1 MEQIFTP
8 LFLDLLGIYILM
20 GVSWYIPASCGQF
33 SFGHCGLIGIAA
45 YFSGAITM
53 LFGLPLWIAV
63 IAGMLVSCVVGMVFS
78 MVGLKSKDIYA
89 AIMTLALAQIAIVAF
104 KAVPQTGGVMGF
116 LVTPKVTP
124 VIVWI
129 GVAVCLIFV
138 WRIEHSRLGRTF
150 EAIKSSNIVSSTLG
164 LNTTYYKL
172 ISFGIGGAFAGMAG
186 VFYSHTV
193 SFIEPS
199 TFAIWLTVMSFTF
212 ALVGGWE
219 TMWGAVLG
227 AIFLTFLLEIFRFAN
242 EWRQSIYALL
252 IMIVL
257 AFRPSGIITKYNIRK
272 FESYLS
278 MVSRKIIP
286 ARKNSARVSQ

>member
-1 MEQIFTP
+1 MEQFFTP

-45 YFSGAITM
+45 YLSGAITM
-53 LFGLPLWIAV
+53 LFGLPLWLAV
-63 IAGMLVSCVVGMVFS
+63 VTGMLAACFAGMAFS

-89 AIMTLALAQIAIVAF
+89 AIMTLALAQIAIVVF
-104 KAVPQTGGVMGF
+104 KALPATGGVMGF
-116 LVTPKVTP
+116 LVTPEVTP
-124 VIVWI
+124 AIVWI
-129 GVAVCLIFV
+129 GVAVCLIVV

-172 ISFGIGGAFAGMAG
+172 IAFGVGGAFAGLAG

-257 AFRPSGIITKYNIRK
+257 AFRPSGIITGYNIRK
-272 FESYLS
+272 LEKYLYD
-278 MVSRKIIP
+278 VGHKIILTSKKD
-286 ARKNSARVSQ
+286 A